1 MQGGAKKRNTF
12 GYAER
17 QLKRHM
23 NMKKTIGIIGGMGP
37 LATADLFRKI
47 VTMTDAKCDQEHPRV
62 LIDSNTNI
70 PDRTAAILTGGENPL
85 PQLAT
90 SARTLER
97 AGADVLMMPCNT
109 AHYFYDGVCAA
120 TKLPV
125 LHMLRLTAEEIDRR
139 KIKTVGLLATDGT
152 IQTGIYERL
161 FGEHGVAVV
170 KPDAA
175 GQKQIMALIYD
186 GVKAGNAAFDTTPVR
201 AVLDA
206 MLALGVEAF
215 VLGCTELPIAFA
227 DYALPYPVVDPTAVL
242 ARAAIEFAGCNVK
255 DA

>member
-1 MQGGAKKRNTF
+1 
-12 GYAER
+12 
-17 QLKRHM
+17 
-23 NMKKTIGIIGGMGP
+23 MKKTIGIIGGMGP

-47 VTMTDAKCDQEHPRV
+47 VLMTDAKCDQEHPRV
-62 LIDSNTNI
+62 LIDCNTNI
-70 PDRTAAILTGGENPL
+70 PDRTAAILSGGENPI
-85 PQLAT
+85 PQLAA

-109 AHYFYDGVCAA
+109 AHYFYDGVTAA

-139 KIKTVGLLATDGT
+139 KIRTVGLLATDGT

-161 FGEHGVAVV
+161 CEEHGVTVV

-186 GVKAGNAAFDTTPVR
+186 GVKAGNASFDTAPVR
-201 AVLDA
+201 TVLDG
-206 MLALGVEAF
+206 MLASGVEAV
-215 VLGCTELPIAFA
+215 VLGCTELPIALT
-227 DYALPYPVVDPTAVL
+227 DYDLPYPVVDPTAVL
-242 ARAAIEFAGCNVK
+242 ARAAIEFAGCKVK
-255 DA
+255 NA

>member
-1 MQGGAKKRNTF
+1 
-12 GYAER
+12 
-17 QLKRHM
+17 
-23 NMKKTIGIIGGMGP
+23 
-37 LATADLFRKI
+37 
-47 VTMTDAKCDQEHPRV
+47 
-62 LIDSNTNI
+62 
-70 PDRTAAILTGGENPL
+70 
-85 PQLAT
+85 LAT

-161 FGEHGVAVV
+161 FGEHSVAVV

-175 GQKQIMALIYD
+175 GQKQVMALIYD

-201 AVLDA
+201 VVLDA
-206 MLALGVEAF
+206 MLALGVAAF
-215 VLGCTELPIAFA
+215 VLGCTELLIAFA
-227 DYALPYPVVDPTAVL
+227 AYALPYPVVDPTAVL
-242 ARAAIEFAGCNVK
+242 ARAAIEFAGCKVK
-255 DA
+255 DV

>member
-1 MQGGAKKRNTF
+1 
-12 GYAER
+12 
-17 QLKRHM
+17 
-23 NMKKTIGIIGGMGP
+23 MKKNIGIIGGMGP

-47 VTMTDAKCDQEHPRV
+47 VLMTDARCDQDHPRV

-70 PDRTAAILTGGENPL
+70 PDRTAAILSGGENPL
-85 PQLAT
+85 PQLAA

-125 LHMLRLTAEEIDRR
+125 LHMLRLTADEIDRR
-139 KIKTVGLLATDGT
+139 GIKTVGLLATDGT
-152 IQTGIYERL
+152 IQTGIYEQL
-161 FGEHGVAVV
+161 FEAHGVTVR
-170 KPDAA
+170 KPDAM

-186 GVKAGNAAFDTTPVR
+186 GVKAGNAAFDTSAVR
-201 AVLDA
+201 KVLDA
-206 MLALGVEAF
+206 MLADGVQAF
-215 VLGCTELPIAFA
+215 VLGCTELPIAFT

-242 ARAAIEFAGCNVK
+242 AGCAVK
-255 DA
+255 GK